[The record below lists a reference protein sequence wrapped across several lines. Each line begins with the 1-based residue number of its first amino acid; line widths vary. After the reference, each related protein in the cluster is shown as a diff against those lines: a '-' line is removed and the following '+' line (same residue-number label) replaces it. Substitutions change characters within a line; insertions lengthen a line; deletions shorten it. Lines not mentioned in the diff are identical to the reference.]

1 MRSNK
6 GGGAGL
12 RLATVAGVAAAVMLA
27 ACGDSTVTGTTP
39 DPAAA
44 AATPAAPPVSAPP
57 VGAPPSNAPPMDPG
71 SAPPVSL
78 PPIGESLAPLPPQ
91 FVRSYWNGVA
101 QADATKRL
109 AKSALLFAGRNPNA
123 MELDAVAKGGD
134 AAVRT
139 TVMSYLNGPA
149 FDRFLEES
157 AMTVFLT
164 NRVNTRGGDRG
175 LSNTDFPML
184 ANLGG
189 QAAAFDAALRREP
202 IEIVKFIVKNN
213 RPWTDVVQG
222 NYTVV
227 NPVLAQ
233 FLGAQLVNGEAF
245 ADPTN
250 MNEWRMAQVPNR
262 TGGMREHAGVLST
275 HAWLD
280 SFPTTPTNRNRH
292 RVNMM
297 AKQFLATDV
306 TALAARPIED
316 GTRFNVPVMDNPG
329 CAICHDVI
337 DPIASGWQNWQ
348 ENNRYRPNMVASG
361 PTALPASY
369 RANNYPKK
377 TDGTAWYM
385 AGDNWFRDG
394 RAPGYASL
402 AMPGGYAGNA
412 TALQWLGQRV
422 AADARF
428 ALGGVHFWYEA
439 VFGRA
444 PLKAPTDPTSPQ
456 YQSQRL
462 AYDAQKTELDRIAGL
477 FAASQFNVRTL
488 LVELVMS
495 PLFGAE
501 RMTGKNPSEVAE
513 LGTNALWMPS
523 MLNAK
528 LQSQLGTG
536 FAGFNNPYAGAG
548 QNFGGFDGNARTA
561 RANAYTMVQASTMDT
576 IALTMSCGWTQADFG
591 RVQADRLLFP
601 RVSMNDTPGTAAG
614 LAAITANA
622 QHLHNWLWNENL
634 PATDP
639 EVQRTVK
646 LFTDVWND
654 RNTAS
659 PQAVNC
665 SLNAGNDPNYTG
677 RAWAAVIAYMVG
689 DIKYVFR

>member
-1 MRSNK
+1 MNNVKPDCTGRT
-6 GGGAGL
+6 A
-12 RLATVAGVAAAVMLA
+12 VAGIAAALVLV
-27 ACGDSTVTGTTP
+27 ACGDSTVSSGTPEAASATTTP
-39 DPAAA
+39 A
-44 AATPAAPPVSAPP
+44 SPP
-57 VGAPPSNAPPMDPG
+57 VGAPTIGVPPVDPG
-71 SAPPVSL
+71 ASAPPVSL

-91 FVRSYWNGVA
+91 IVRSYWSGVA
-101 QADATKRL
+101 QADAGKRL
-109 AKSALLFAGRNPNA
+109 AKASLLFAGRNPNA
-123 MELDAVAKGGD
+123 MEVDAVAKGGD
-134 AAVRT
+134 AAMRST
-139 TVMSYLNGPA
+139 ITSYLTGPA
-149 FDRFLEES
+149 FDRFLDES

-164 NRVNTRGGDRG
+164 NRVTTRGGGRG
-175 LSNTDFPML
+175 LSNADYPML

-189 QAAAFDAALRREP
+189 QAGAFDAALRREP
-202 IEIVKFIVKNN
+202 IELVKFIVKNN

-222 NYTVV
+222 TYTGV

-233 FLGAQLVNGEAF
+233 FLGATLANGETF

-250 MNEWRMAQVPNR
+250 MNEWRMATIAAR
-262 TGGMREHAGVLST
+262 REHAGVLST

-316 GTRFNVPVMDNPG
+316 GTRFNVPVMENPG

-361 PTALPASY
+361 ATALPASY

-402 AMPGGYAGNA
+402 AMPGGYAGNT

-428 ALGGVHFWYEA
+428 ALGGVHFWYQA

-462 AYDAQKTELDRIAGL
+462 AYDAQKAELDRIAGL

-495 PLFGAE
+495 PLFGVD
-501 RMTGKNPSEVAE
+501 RMTGKNPAE
-513 LGTNALWMPS
+513 LADLGATVLWMPS

-548 QNFGGFDGNARTA
+548 QNFGGFDGNIRVE
-561 RANAYTMVQASTMDT
+561 RSNAYTMVQASTMDT

-591 RVQADRLLFP
+591 RAQADRLLFP
-601 RVSMNDTPGTAAG
+601 RVSMNDTPGTAQG

-622 QHLHNWLWNENL
+622 QYLHNWLWNENL
-634 PATDP
+634 PATDA

-646 LFTDVWND
+646 LFTDVWSD

>member
-1 MRSNK
+1 MRSIK
-6 GGGAGL
+6 GGGIQL
-12 RLATVAGVAAAVMLA
+12 RRASVAGVAAAVLLA
-27 ACGDSTVTGTTP
+27 ACGDSTVSNNTP
-39 DPAAA
+39 EAAA
-44 AATPAAPPVSAPP
+44 AATNPSSPP
-57 VGAPPSNAPPMDPG
+57 VGAPAAGAPPMGSAPPMDPG
-71 SAPPVSL
+71 ASAPPVSL

-91 FVRSYWNGVA
+91 VVRGYWNGVA
-101 QADATKRL
+101 QADSAKRL
-109 AKSALLFAGRNPNA
+109 AKASLLFSGRNPTA
-123 MELDAVAKGGD
+123 TEADAVARGGD

-139 TVMSYLNGPA
+139 TVATYLNGPA

-157 AMTVFLT
+157 AMSVFLT

-175 LSNTDFPML
+175 LSNADFPML

-189 QAAAFDAALRREP
+189 QAAAFDTALRREP
-202 IEIVKFIVKNN
+202 IEFVKFVVKGN

-233 FLGAQLVNGEAF
+233 FLGAQLMNGEAF
-245 ADPTN
+245 ADPAN
-250 MNEWRMAQVPNR
+250 MNEWRMAQIP
-262 TGGMREHAGVLST
+262 MREHAGVVST

-337 DPIASGWQNWQ
+337 DPIAAGWQNWA
-348 ENNRYRPNMVASG
+348 ENNRFRPSMVNEG
-361 PTALPASY
+361 RTALPASY

-377 TDGTAWYM
+377 TDGSAWYM

-394 RAPGYASL
+394 RAPGYATV
-402 AMPGGYAGNA
+402 AMPGGYVGSP

-422 AADARF
+422 ASDARF
-428 ALGGVHFWYEA
+428 ALGGVHFWYQA

-444 PLKAPTDPTSPQ
+444 PLRAPTDPTSPQ
-456 YQSQRL
+456 YQNQRL
-462 AYDAQKTELDRIAGL
+462 AYEAQKAELDRIAGI
-477 FAASQFNVRTL
+477 FASAQFNVRTL
-488 LVELVMS
+488 LIELVLS

-501 RMTGKNPSEVAE
+501 RVAGKNPAE
-513 LGTNALWMPS
+513 LADLGATVLWMPS

-528 LQSQLGTG
+528 LQSQLGSG

-548 QNFGGFDGNARTA
+548 QNFGGFDGNNRTS

-576 IALTMSCGWTQADFG
+576 IALTMSCGWTQTDFG
-591 RVQADRLLFP
+591 RAQADRLLFP
-601 RVSMNDTPGTAAG
+601 RVTMNDVPGTPQG
-614 LAAITANA
+614 QAAIVANA
-622 QHLHNWLWNENL
+622 QYLHNWLWQENL
-634 PATDP
+634 PATDA
-639 EVQRTVK
+639 ELQRTVK
-646 LFTDVWND
+646 LFNDVWND
-654 RNTAS
+654 RNTTSA
-659 PQAVNC
+659 QAVNC
-665 SLNAGNDPNYTG
+665 SLNASNDPNYTG

>member
-1 MRSNK
+1 MEAS
-6 GGGAGL
+6 
-12 RLATVAGVAAAVMLA
+12 TVA
-27 ACGDSTVTGTTP
+27 S
-39 DPAAA
+39 
-44 AATPAAPPVSAPP
+44 
-57 VGAPPSNAPPMDPG
+57 
-71 SAPPVSL
+71 
-78 PPIGESLAPLPPQ
+78 
-91 FVRSYWNGVA
+91 
-101 QADATKRL
+101 
-109 AKSALLFAGRNPNA
+109 
-123 MELDAVAKGGD
+123 GGD
-134 AAVRT
+134 AALRT
-139 TVMSYLNGPA
+139 TVMSYLNGPG

-164 NRVNTRGGDRG
+164 NRINTRGGDRG
-175 LSNTDFPML
+175 LSNADFPML

-189 QAAAFDAALRREP
+189 QAGAFDAALRREP
-202 IEIVKFIVKNN
+202 IELVKFIVKNN

-233 FLGAQLVNGEAF
+233 GLGAQLMNGEAF
-245 ADPTN
+245 ADPAN
-250 MNEWRMAQVPNR
+250 MNEWRVAQVPSR
-262 TGGMREHAGVLST
+262 LGGMREHAGVLST

-292 RVNMM
+292 RVNML

-316 GTRFNVPVMDNPG
+316 ATRFNVPVMENPG

-337 DPIASGWQNWQ
+337 DPIAAGWQNWA
-348 ENNRYRPNMVASG
+348 ENNRYRPFAVNAG

-369 RANNYPKK
+369 RNTSYPNRAE
-377 TDGTAWYM
+377 GGEWYM

-394 RAPGYASL
+394 RAPGYAGL
-402 AMPGGYAGNA
+402 AMPGGVTGNP

-422 AADARF
+422 ASDARF
-428 ALGGVHFWYEA
+428 AMGGVHFWYQA
-439 VFGRA
+439 VYGRA
-444 PLKAPTDPTSPQ
+444 PLKAPTDPASPQ
-456 YQSQRL
+456 YQNQRV
-462 AYDAQKTELDRIAGL
+462 AYEAQKAEFDRM
-477 FAASQFNVRTL
+477 AAAFSSSQFNVRTL

-495 PLFGAE
+495 PLFAAE
-501 RMTGKNPSEVAE
+501 RVTGKNPAE
-513 LGTNALWMPS
+513 LADLGASVLWMPS

-536 FAGFNNPYAGAG
+536 FAGFNNPYQGAG
-548 QNFGGFDGNARTA
+548 QNFGGFDGNNRTS

-576 IALTMSCGWTQADFG
+576 IALTMSCGWTQADFA
-591 RVQADRLLFP
+591 RAQADRLLFP
-601 RVSMNDTPGTAAG
+601 RVTLTDTPATPQG

-622 QHLHNWLWNENL
+622 QHLHAWLWQDTV
-634 PATDP
+634 PATDA

-654 RNTAS
+654 RATAS

-689 DIKYVFR
+689 DKKFVFR